1 MNKRLI
7 LTACFLT
14 VFVAYAVRYGY
25 GILLPEMLDSLNI
38 TKTDA
43 GIIFFAFFIAY
54 TIASPVCGYISD
66 RYGSRWLL
74 ASFTTAIGI
83 GAFLMSQV
91 SSILQASLVF
101 TLAGIGCA
109 AGWAPVIALAQKWT
123 SHEPRGRGIAF
134 IDVASALSIIAMGV
148 LVPVIVSKLDW
159 RTGWMILGA

>member
-25 GILLPEMLDSLNI
+25 GILLPEMLTALDI

-43 GIIFFAFFIAY
+43 GVIYFAFFIAY
-54 TIASPVCGYISD
+54 TLASPVCGLISD

-74 ASFTTAIGI
+74 TSFVTAIGI

-91 SSILQASLVF
+91 SSILQASLALG
-101 TLAGIGCA
+101 LAG
-109 AGWAPVIALAQKWT
+109 WMDNP
-123 SHEPRGRGIAF
+123 GRVR
-134 IDVASALSIIAMGV
+134 DSNRNL
-148 LVPVIVSKLDW
+148 
-159 RTGWMILGA
+159 